1 MNGKGCALEGAGA
14 EKENFGQM
22 DFDVR
27 LIVSD
32 LDDTLIRRDKSI
44 SPYTQRVFAECAHRG
59 IRTGFAT
66 ARLLAATQAEQE
78 ILRPDFRIVSGGA
91 MALAGKEVLFFRG
104 MGKEETSDFLRALQ
118 RKGAEGLLAGCR
130 ERMYTNSRRFEHSPR
145 LHTAIIRDFEKPTGE
160 EACQVFFRL
169 GSEEEVRGLKE
180 VFPFFDWLRYRD
192 GTYAVTAK
200 GVSKASALFETARR
214 YDIALAQTA
223 AFGDDEGDCEM
234 LALCGV
240 GTAVENALP
249 CVKRAA
255 RFVTGSN
262 EEDGVAQ
269 FVERCIL
276 KKMV

>member
-1 MNGKGCALEGAGA
+1 M
-14 EKENFGQM
+14 
-22 DFDVR
+22 
-27 LIVSD
+27 
-32 LDDTLIRRDKSI
+32 
-44 SPYTQRVFAECAHRG
+44 
-59 IRTGFAT
+59 
-66 ARLLAATQAEQE
+66 
-78 ILRPDFRIVSGGA
+78 
-91 MALAGKEVLFFRG
+91 
-104 MGKEETSDFLRALQ
+104 
-118 RKGAEGLLAGCR
+118 
-130 ERMYTNSRRFEHSPR
+130 
-145 LHTAIIRDFEKPTGE
+145 GE

-169 GSEEEVRGLKE
+169 GSEEEVCGLKE
-180 VFPFFDWLRYRD
+180 IFPFFDWLRYRD

-200 GVSKASALFETARR
+200 GVSKASALFETAQR
-214 YDIALAQTA
+214 YGIALAQTA

>member
-1 MNGKGCALEGAGA
+1 MSGKGCALGEAGAG
-14 EKENFGQM
+14 KENFGQM

-44 SPYTQRVFAECAHRG
+44 SPYTQKVFAECARRG

-66 ARLLAATQAEQE
+66 ARLLAATQREQE

-91 MALAGKEVLFFRG
+91 MAMAGKEVLFFRG
-104 MGKEETSDFLRALQ
+104 MGKEETSDFLCTLQ

-145 LHTAIIRDFEKPTGE
+145 LHTALIRDFEKPLE
-160 EACQVFFRL
+160 DEACQVFFRL
-169 GSEEEVRGLKE
+169 GSEEEVCALKE
-180 VFPFFDWLRYRD
+180 LFPFFDFLRYRD

-200 GVSKASALFETARR
+200 GVSKADALLAVVRR
-214 YDIALAQTA
+214 YGISLAQTA

-255 RFVTGSN
+255 RFVAGSN
-262 EEDGVAQ
+262 EEDGVAR
-269 FVERCIL
+269 FVERHIL
-276 KKMV
+276 RETI